1 MGKKVGIVIPSYNQG
16 KFLEEAIQSVIKNR
30 KHIDIKLIVVDGGS
44 TDGSAAIIKKYSAEI
59 DWWRSRED
67 EGQAN
72 AINIGM
78 RQCGD
83 CDYVMWL
90 NSDDI
95 YETDDAVARIVAFA
109 DTAGAGFCYGKSYF
123 INETGGKI
131 GEYPTVPYGEDV
143 FYRSCI
149 ISQPSVLI
157 ESKLWEKAGGLNESF
172 HMCLDY
178 EMWIRLAQICKPVYF
193 EEYIGNTRMY
203 ADTKTATQEERHL
216 MEAICIMHHYLGDV
230 PDSWLYAWMRL
241 RDKWGI
247 MNIFPNRLLMG
258 WEFRNKKKK
267 VREIMEG
274 INIEW

>member
-109 DTAGAGFCYGKSYF
+109 DTAGAPDSAMENHILSMKRVEKLVNILLCHMEKMFF
-123 INETGGKI
+123 TG
-131 GEYPTVPYGEDV
+131 
-143 FYRSCI
+143 
-149 ISQPSVLI
+149 
-157 ESKLWEKAGGLNESF
+157 
-172 HMCLDY
+172 
-178 EMWIRLAQICKPVYF
+178 LALLASPVY
-193 EEYIGNTRMY
+193 
-203 ADTKTATQEERHL
+203 
-216 MEAICIMHHYLGDV
+216 
-230 PDSWLYAWMRL
+230 
-241 RDKWGI
+241 
-247 MNIFPNRLLMG
+247 
-258 WEFRNKKKK
+258 
-267 VREIMEG
+267 
-274 INIEW
+274 